1 METSH
6 DWKDKPEVVVGIGEI
21 LWDVFPNEK
30 KMGGAPAN
38 FAYHMA
44 QLGMASQVVS
54 AIGNDDLGRELIECF
69 HKKNLSVY
77 AAVVPYPTGTVKVE
91 LNSTGI
97 PQYQINE
104 GVAWDYIPFT
114 QEVEA
119 LAHRTRAVCFGT
131 LAQRS
136 SVSRK
141 TILRF
146 LDSMPTDPGYYRVF
160 DVNLRQHY
168 YNENVVIQSL
178 KQCNILKINDE
189 ELRLIGSML
198 RCNSSGDEICCCQTL
213 LKKYDIN
220 IVVLTC
226 GSLGSYVVTDRHV
239 LFRKTLPVEVVD
251 TVGAGDSFTA
261 AFIASMV
268 RGASLD
274 EAHCLATEVSAYVCS
289 QQGAMPSLP
298 DFLRL

>member
-119 LAHRTRAVCFGT
+119 LAHRTRAV
-131 LAQRS
+131 
-136 SVSRK
+136 
-141 TILRF
+141 
-146 LDSMPTDPGYYRVF
+146 
-160 DVNLRQHY
+160 
-168 YNENVVIQSL
+168 
-178 KQCNILKINDE
+178 
-189 ELRLIGSML
+189 
-198 RCNSSGDEICCCQTL
+198 
-213 LKKYDIN
+213 
-220 IVVLTC
+220 
-226 GSLGSYVVTDRHV
+226 
-239 LFRKTLPVEVVD
+239 
-251 TVGAGDSFTA
+251 
-261 AFIASMV
+261 
-268 RGASLD
+268 
-274 EAHCLATEVSAYVCS
+274 
-289 QQGAMPSLP
+289 
-298 DFLRL
+298 